1 MKFKRNAFFY
11 HFFEAIKWVIFF
23 LLVSTFIFI
32 PIILAG
38 IFNLAFM
45 LLEFITIPIGIA
57 FVYAFIET
65 ERYL

>member
-1 MKFKRNAFFY
+1 MRFKSGIFFY
-11 HFFEAIKWVIFF
+11 HFFEAMKWVLFF
-23 LLVSTFIFI
+23 LLILAFIFT

-45 LLEFITIPIGIA
+45 LLELITFPTAIA
-57 FVYAFIET
+57 FVYAWIET